1 MACDD
6 APFPLA
12 IDSDPNFSWQWTL
25 SYSNWH
31 RQYDAELRLYQTPAS
46 YELIFVSFST
56 PEPEQFDPSV
66 PPQWPRQV
74 ASWHQ
79 RALEPTVASILSR
92 AIIANQTSYADW
104 LVKNGLA
111 TGAKT
116 DADALA
122 LMGCLDCAHVSMRSL
137 VGCAPNMA
145 DRNASWSLAS
155 WESSFLLLSMHTAW
169 RLGPVNNL
177 LEVAAIIALD
187 TPTQPILNSESRRL
201 FWQGAMWLYA
211 LLSLPTLIASL
222 VLLLP
227 GRPRRRLRFV
237 WVSTLT
243 VYGISALLLAVLSP
257 FVFYALYF
265 GGAKDYGGIQAA
277 ALAGGVA
284 LAGGG
289 LSWVVLSLLTPLLL
303 RIRGRPKDCFDH

>member
-25 SYSNWH
+25 SYSNWG
-31 RQYDAELRLYQTPAS
+31 RQYDAELRLYRTPAS

-79 RALEPTVASILSR
+79 RELEPAIASALSR
-92 AIIANQTSYADW
+92 AIMANQTSYGDW
-104 LVKNGLA
+104 LAMHGA
-111 TGAKT
+111 TNHS
-116 DADALA
+116 DAAALS
-122 LMGCLDCAHVSMRSL
+122 LMGCLDCAYVSMRSL
-137 VGCAPNMA
+137 VGCAPNMT
-145 DRNASWSLAS
+145 DKLASWSLAS
-155 WESSFLLLSMHTAW
+155 WESSFFLLSMHTAW
-169 RLGPVNNL
+169 QLGPVNSL

-201 FWQGAMWLYA
+201 FWRGAMWLYA
-211 LLSLPTLIASL
+211 LLSLPALIASL

-257 FVFYALYF
+257 LVFYALLF
-265 GGAKDYGGIQAA
+265 GGAEDYGGIQAA

-303 RIRGRPKDCFDH
+303 RIRRRPKDCFDH